1 MKKIWMMVW
10 MGMCVIMLEAQS
22 PVHVV
27 KSGETLY
34 SIARS
39 YSVTINDLVKSNPGL
54 STSSQVKIGQRL
66 TIPGTATT
74 TTHTAARVPA
84 RLHTV
89 TKGETVYSVAK
100 KFGVTVTEI
109 RQWNNLSDL
118 NLRIGQKLVVSKADK
133 QAIYKPINVASTPDT
148 PYREEDPRPRNENL
162 KANAII
168 EQQQV
173 VEKPK
178 DMPVAEAKPV
188 VAEPIALRT
197 SSSNPAEYSG
207 IFSQYSVNGYRI
219 KKNRGAANYLSDN
232 TSGNQFLA
240 FYNDAETGSIIR
252 VTNMMNRKTI
262 YVKVMGKVPPV
273 DAGKEIMLK
282 LGNKAAQELGVVDD
296 KFLVE
301 VASYQVQQ

>member
-10 MGMCVIMLEAQS
+10 MGMCVVMLEAQT

-27 KSGETLY
+27 KQGETLY
-34 SIARS
+34 SIARTHAIS
-39 YSVTINDLVKSNPGL
+39 IHELVKVNPGL
-54 STSSQVKIGQRL
+54 TTSTQVKLGQRL
-66 TIPGTATT
+66 NLPGATT
-74 TTHTAARVPA
+74 AASHTAARVPA
-84 RLHTV
+84 RIHTV
-89 TKGETVYSVAK
+89 AKGETVYSVAK
-100 KFGVTVTEI
+100 KYGITTTDI
-109 RQWNNLSDL
+109 KQWNNLADL

-133 QAIYKPINVASTPDT
+133 QAIYQPINVASTPDT
-148 PYREEDPRPRNENL
+148 PYREEDPRPRNGNL
-162 KANAII
+162 AEAKIS
-168 EQQQV
+168 EQPV
-173 VEKPK
+173 IEKPK
-178 DMPVAEAKPV
+178 EIPVAVTAPV
-188 VAEPIALRT
+188 TTGLRT
-197 SSSNPAEYSG
+197 GSSNPAEYLS
-207 IFSQYSVNGYRI
+207 IFGQYSVNGYRI
-219 KKNRGAANYLSDN
+219 KKNRGAANYLADN

-282 LGNKAAQELGVVDD
+282 LGNKAAQELGVVDE

>member
-10 MGMCVIMLEAQS
+10 MGMCVVMLEAQA

-27 KSGETLY
+27 KQGETLY
-34 SIARS
+34 SIART
-39 YSVTINDLVKSNPGL
+39 YSVSIQELVKLNPGL
-54 STSSQVKIGQRL
+54 TTSTQVKLGQR
-66 TIPGTATT
+66 INVPGGNTT
-74 TTHTAARVPA
+74 TTANTGGNKVAARV
-84 RLHTV
+84 HTV

-100 KFGVTVTEI
+100 KYGITASDI
-109 RQWNNLSDL
+109 KQWNSLSDL
-118 NLRIGQKLVVSKADK
+118 NIKIGQKLVVSKADK
-133 QAIYKPINVASTPDT
+133 QAIYQPINVASTPDT
-148 PYREEDPRPRNENL
+148 PYREEDPRPRNTNL
-162 KANAII
+162 AEAKIS
-168 EQQQV
+168 EQPV

-178 DMPVAEAKPV
+178 ENTAPV
-188 VAEPIALRT
+188 VTTSTASTSLRT
-197 SSSNPAEYSG
+197 GSSNPAEYSG

-219 KKNRGAANYLSDN
+219 KKNRGAANYLADN

-273 DAGKEIMLK
+273 DAGREIMLK
-282 LGNKAAQELGVVDD
+282 LSNKAAQELGVVDD